1 MIEVDGSVHS
11 GSGTLLRYSVA
22 LATLLAEPLHMTLI
36 RNKRDKPGLRP
47 QHVKAIQAC
56 CSFCGGR
63 LEGAEVGSL
72 EISYH
77 PGPSL
82 QGGNF
87 HWDIGTAGST
97 TMLAY
102 TLIPLA
108 LFAKTPSRFSIHGG
122 LFQDF
127 APSFFHMQR
136 VLIPV
141 LQKMGAR
148 IELKMVRPGFVP
160 RGEGHI
166 EMAISP
172 LSEFLLPLSL
182 PDPGRVNRIEG
193 VALASHLEKERVAPR
208 MADRCQ
214 TLLRAEGYEST
225 IEILEDRTSAQKG
238 AALFLR
244 AQTDKGVF
252 LGADQAG
259 KIGRRSEAIA
269 GFVTTALLEDL
280 ATSAT
285 TDRHLADQLIL
296 FAALARGKTRYRI
309 PRLTDHIESNLWL
322 VEKILGAATIR
333 QGNFLQAEGIG
344 FRR

>member
-1 MIEVDGSVHS
+1 MIEVDGSLHS

-22 LATLLAEPLHMTLI
+22 LATLLGEPLHMTRI
-36 RNKRDKPGLRP
+36 RIRRDKPGLRP
-47 QHVKAIQAC
+47 QHLKAIQAC
-56 CSFCGGR
+56 CVFSGGR

-72 EISYH
+72 EISYD

-108 LFAKTPSRFSIHGG
+108 LFAKAPSRFSIHGG

-141 LQKMGAR
+141 LQEMGAS
-148 IELKMVRPGFVP
+148 IQLTMVRPGFVP
-160 RGEGHI
+160 RGRGQI
-166 EMAISP
+166 EMAINP
-172 LSEFLLPLSL
+172 LNGLLMPFSVT
-182 PDPGRVNRIEG
+182 DPGKVSQIEG
-193 VALASHLEKERVAPR
+193 VALASHLEKERVAYR
-208 MADRCQ
+208 MADHAQ
-214 TLLRAEGYEST
+214 AILRTKGYEAN
-225 IEILEDRTSAQKG
+225 IEILEDKTSVQKG
-238 AALFLR
+238 AAFFLR
-244 AQTDKGVF
+244 ARTDKGCF

-259 KIGRRSEAIA
+259 KLGRRSEAIA
-269 GFVTTALLEDL
+269 GFVTSALLEDL
-280 ATSAT
+280 ATKAT

-296 FAALARGKTRYRI
+296 FAALARGKTRFVI

-322 VEKILGAATIR
+322 VEKILGAVTNPK
-333 QGNFLQAEGIG
+333 GNFLQIEGIG
-344 FRR
+344 FHR